1 MHDARTQAGR
11 EAALAPVGAEISME
25 AKALLAEARN
35 AAFVEAAHGRLGRGL
50 SMLHDA
56 LEQQPM
62 SHDLLSDLAALS
74 LAAGELAQ
82 AQAYAQQALHID
94 PDHGPSI
101 YTLGFALS
109 GQGHLRRAREV
120 LLRLGQG
127 AALESLLSEAAD
139 LRPVARIELARIEDA
154 LQAAARSESAD

>member
-1 MHDARTQAGR
+1 MHARPQAGL

-35 AAFVEAAHGRLGRGL
+35 AAFAEAAQGRLGRGL

-56 LEQQPM
+56 LELQPM
-62 SHDLLSDLAALS
+62 NHDLLSDLAALS

-82 AQAYAQQALHID
+82 AQDYAQQALAQQ
-94 PDHGPSI
+94 PDHGPSL

-109 GQGHLRRAREV
+109 GLGRLRRAREV
-120 LLRLGQG
+120 LIRLGAG
-127 AALESLLSEAAD
+127 APQDSLVAEAPE
-139 LRPVARIELARIEDA
+139 LRPLVRVELARVEGVLA
-154 LQAAARSESAD
+154 GAARGAE